1 MSKEAWWLIFGI
13 LLALA
18 AVYLW
23 ALNEAN
29 QIENGVASSAGEIAS
44 GLGLS

>member
-13 LLALA
+13 ALALA

-29 QIENGVASSAGEIAS
+29 QIENGVSSSVSDIAS
-44 GLGLS
+44 GLGIN